1 MTVGPA
7 RPPEFADVFLVA
19 AEESGDR
26 LGAALMRALRERT
39 AGQVC
44 FTGVGGR
51 EMAAEGVASLY
62 PIDDLPLIGFSAI
75 PRRLPKIL
83 RLMRFTA
90 KAVLARRP
98 HVFVIIDSPGF
109 TRGIARRVRA
119 ADPTIPIVE
128 YVSPSVWAW
137 RPGRARVMRAYI
149 DHILALLPFE
159 PAVHQRLG
167 GPPCTYVGHPL
178 IEEVGNLRPNAEDA
192 RRRVAD
198 PPVLLMLPGSRSG
211 ELDRLLAVFAEAVA
225 LVRERVGLLEL
236 IVATV
241 PHLAGA
247 IRQASAQWPL
257 RPRIVVEKADKQAA
271 FRIATAALAKSGT
284 VTLELALAGVPMIA
298 AYKVSAIEYI
308 AVGRGVLKR
317 IPSIILTNLLL
328 GENVVPELLQQN
340 CTAENLATALQPLL
354 GDTPERRRQIEAFA
368 RLDSIMEV
376 GASAPALRAADIV
389 LAEARRAKTP
399 LTPAKAGIQG

>member
-1 MTVGPA
+1 MSP
-7 RPPEFADVFLVA
+7 RPICPSEFLDVFLVA

-26 LGAALMRALRERT
+26 LGAALMRALRGRT
-39 AGQVC
+39 EGKVRFA
-44 FTGVGGR
+44 GVGGR
-51 EMAAEGVASLY
+51 EMAAEGIASLY

-75 PRRLPKIL
+75 PRRIPKIL

-90 KAVLARRP
+90 KTVVARRP
-98 HVFVIIDSPGF
+98 HVLVIIDSPGF

-119 ADPTIPIVE
+119 ADPSIAIVE

-159 PAVHQRLG
+159 PAVHRRLG

-178 IEEVGNLRPNAEDA
+178 VEQVNNLRPNPHEA
-192 RRRVAD
+192 RRRLAL
-198 PPVLLMLPGSRSG
+198 PPILLVLPGSRSG
-211 ELDRLLAVFAEAVA
+211 EIERLLNTFAQAVD
-225 LVRERVGLLEL
+225 LVHERLGSLEL
-236 IVATV
+236 VVATV
-241 PHLAGA
+241 PHLAEA
-247 IRQASAQWPL
+247 VRNATARWPL
-257 RPRIVVEKADKQAA
+257 QPRIVVESTDKQAA

-298 AYKVSAIEYI
+298 AYKVSALEYI
-308 AVGRGVLKR
+308 TVGRGILKR

-340 CTAENLATALQPLL
+340 CTAENLAAALMPLF
-354 GDTPERRRQIEAFA
+354 GDTRERRQQLEAFS
-368 RLDSIMEV
+368 RLDAIMEV
-376 GASAPALRAADIV
+376 GSSAPALRAADIV
-389 LAEARRAKTP
+389 LAEARHAIRS
-399 LTPAKAGIQG
+399 

>member
-1 MTVGPA
+1 MTA
-7 RPPEFADVFLVA
+7 RPGHPSEFVFLVA

-39 AGQVC
+39 TGQVR
-44 FTGVGGR
+44 FAGVGGG
-51 EMAAEGVASLY
+51 EMAAEGIASLY

-90 KAVLARRP
+90 KAVVARPP
-98 HVFVIIDSPGF
+98 HVLVIIDSPGF

-119 ADPTIPIVE
+119 ADSTIPIVE

-178 IEEVGNLRPNAEDA
+178 IEEVGNLRPSPEEA
-192 RRRVAD
+192 RRRLAD

-211 ELDRLLAVFAEAVA
+211 ELERLLGVFADAVA
-225 LVRERVGLLEL
+225 LLRERVGSLEL

-247 IRQASAQWPL
+247 IREASAQWPL

-308 AVGRGVLKR
+308 AVGRGILKR

-340 CTAENLATALQPLL
+340 CTAENLAVALRPLL
-354 GDTPERRRQIEAFA
+354 GDTPERRRQIEAFS
-368 RLDSIMEV
+368 RLDAIMEV
-376 GASAPALRAADIV
+376 GSSAPALRAADIV
-389 LAEARRAKTP
+389 LAAARRAMKAP
-399 LTPAKAGIQG
+399 IAPAKAGI

>member
-1 MTVGPA
+1 MTA
-7 RPPEFADVFLVA
+7 RPAHPSEFVFLVA

-39 AGQVC
+39 TGQVR
-44 FTGVGGR
+44 FAGVGGG
-51 EMAAEGVASLY
+51 EMAAEGIASLY

-90 KAVLARRP
+90 KAVVARPP
-98 HVFVIIDSPGF
+98 HVLVIIDSPGF

-119 ADPTIPIVE
+119 ADSTIPIVE

-178 IEEVGNLRPNAEDA
+178 IEEVGNLRPSPEEA
-192 RRRVAD
+192 RRRLAD

-211 ELDRLLAVFAEAVA
+211 ELERLLGVFADAVA
-225 LVRERVGLLEL
+225 LLRERVGSLEL

-247 IRQASAQWPL
+247 IREASAQWPL

-308 AVGRGVLKR
+308 AVGRGILKR

-340 CTAENLATALQPLL
+340 CTAENLAVALRPLL
-354 GDTPERRRQIEAFA
+354 GDTPERRRQIEAFS
-368 RLDSIMEV
+368 RLDAIMEV
-376 GASAPALRAADIV
+376 GSSAPALRAADIV
-389 LAEARRAKTP
+389 LAEARRAMKAP
-399 LTPAKAGIQG
+399 IAPAKAGI

>member
-1 MTVGPA
+1 MTAPA
-7 RPPEFADVFLVA
+7 RPSEIVDVFLVA

-39 AGQVC
+39 AGQVR
-44 FTGVGGR
+44 FVGVGGR

-62 PIDDLPLIGFSAI
+62 PIEDLPIIGFSAI

-90 KAVLARRP
+90 KAVVAKRP
-98 HVFVIIDSPGF
+98 HVLVVIDSPGF

-119 ADPTIPIVE
+119 ADPTIAIVE

-178 IEEVGNLRPNAEDA
+178 VEQVRNLRPNFEEA
-192 RRRVAD
+192 RRRLAM
-198 PPVLLMLPGSRSG
+198 PPTLLVLPGSRTG
-211 ELDRLLAVFAEAVA
+211 EIARLLGVFSDAVA
-225 LVRERVGLLEL
+225 LVRDRLGSLEVV
-236 IVATV
+236 VATV
-241 PHLAGA
+241 PHLVDPIRSA
-247 IRQASAQWPL
+247 IARWPL
-257 RPRIVVEKADKQAA
+257 RARIVVEIAEKQAA

-298 AYKVSAIEYI
+298 AYKVSTIEYL
-308 AVGRGVLKR
+308 AVGRGILKR
-317 IPSIILTNLLL
+317 LPSIILTNLLL
-328 GENVVPELLQQN
+328 SENVVPELLQHN
-340 CTAENLATALQPLL
+340 CTAEKLAAAVLPLFN
-354 GDTPERRRQIEAFA
+354 DTPERRRQIEAFS
-368 RLDSIMEV
+368 RLDAIMEI
-376 GASAPALRAADIV
+376 GSSAPAVRAADIV
-389 LAEARRAKTP
+389 LAPAGRAVP
-399 LTPAKAGIQG
+399 SR